1 MKDDEGTV
9 YRLYRYA
16 GGGTFTLATERKF
29 NTFGEVWTHYYNDGK
44 HLGTGYY
51 MFVKSV
57 PGKPDE
63 IVSTS
68 NVK

>member
-1 MKDDEGTV
+1 M
-9 YRLYRYA
+9 R
-16 GGGTFTLATERKF
+16 ATERKF
-29 NTFGEVWTHYYNDGK
+29 STFGEAWTHYYNDGK

-68 NVK
+68 NVR